1 MPTHRRSNTGAS
13 FVPTVSLKQF
23 QESKTAVEMQSR
35 EHSSVGS
42 DTNGN
47 QIMIKGSSA
56 VPIIA
61 SGPASGKQSYNVG
74 NKKVEVMRRE
84 KSQPDSFIKGNQ

>member
-1 MPTHRRSNTGAS
+1 
-13 FVPTVSLKQF
+13 
-23 QESKTAVEMQSR
+23 MQSR

-56 VPIIA
+56 IPSIA
-61 SGPASGKQSYNVG
+61 SGPTSGKQSYNVG
-74 NKKVEVMRRE
+74 NKKSDVIRRE
-84 KSQPDSFIKGNQ
+84 KSQPDSFIKENQQLSSS